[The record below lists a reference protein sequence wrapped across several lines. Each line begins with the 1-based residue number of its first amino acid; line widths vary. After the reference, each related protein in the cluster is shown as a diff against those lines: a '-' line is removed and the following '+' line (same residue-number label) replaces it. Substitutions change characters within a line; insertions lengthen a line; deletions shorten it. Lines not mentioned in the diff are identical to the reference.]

1 MARAMDYRYI
11 NMSQKYETLS
21 DLFRDY
27 SWRTPSKFI
36 PLAKRY
42 GFTDETEIREFLK
55 NKAPHDE
62 RIEKPQYLP
71 IFSRSKGEYQI
82 DTMFVKGNPPFLI
95 AININT
101 RKAYGYKMK
110 DKSSKSVKESLV
122 KFFNEVPNVKKIT
135 SDQDSAYL
143 SADVLTFLKEK
154 GIDYR
159 TTEDNNHN
167 VLGII
172 NRFMRTLRDLASGSG
187 LTEARMKRIIKEYNN
202 SPHSSLGDKSPN
214 SITDE
219 DEDEYI
225 KEKTELTDS
234 IKDTYNFND
243 GDHVRIVLEKN
254 KIGKNRTNLS
264 TVAYIIDGKD
274 GNNFIIKASDG
285 SIDKYPGYR
294 LVKCDDRYD
303 IAETIKDGK
312 RGIVERI
319 ISYNDK
325 KDTYRIMFDD
335 GTYDTIPARNLREG
349 HPLFI
354 SRMEREYWAGNKN
367 IPAKIRKWL

>member
-1 MARAMDYRYI
+1 
-11 NMSQKYETLS
+11 MSQKYSTLS
-21 DLFRDY
+21 DLFKEY

-55 NKAPHDE
+55 TKAPHDE
-62 RIEKPQYLP
+62 RVEKPLYLP
-71 IFSRSKGEYQI
+71 IFSRTKGEYQI
-82 DTMFVKGNPPFLI
+82 DTMFTTGNPPYLI

-101 RKAYGYKMK
+101 RKAYGYCMK
-110 DKSSKSVKESLV
+110 DKSARSVKEALI
-122 KFFNEVPNVKKIT
+122 KFFNEVGDVKKIT

-172 NRFMRTLRDLASGSG
+172 NRFMRTLRDLANSSGMS
-187 LTEARMKRIIKEYNN
+187 EVRMKRIIKEYNN
-202 SPHSSLGDKSPN
+202 SPHSSLGDKTPN
-214 SITDE
+214 SITDN

-225 KEKTELTDS
+225 KEKSELTES

-254 KIGKNRTNLS
+254 KIGKNRSNLS
-264 TVAYIIDGKD
+264 NEAYIIDGKD
-274 GNNFIIKASDG
+274 GNNFIVKSQDG

-294 LVKCDDRYD
+294 LVKCDNRYGV
-303 IAETIKDGK
+303 AQTIKDGK
-312 RGIVERI
+312 RGVIDKI
-319 ISYNDK
+319 ISYNNK
-325 KDTYRIMFDD
+325 NDTYRVMFDE

-354 SRMEREYWAGNKN
+354 SRLERQYWAGKKD
-367 IPAKIRKWL
+367 IPVKIRKWL

>member
-1 MARAMDYRYI
+1 MTQNYD
-11 NMSQKYETLS
+11 TLS

-71 IFSRSKGEYQI
+71 IFSRTKGEYQI

-110 DKSSKSVKESLV
+110 DKSAKSVKETLV
-122 KFFNEVPNVKKIT
+122 KFFNEVPNVTKIT

-143 SADVLTFLKEK
+143 SADVLSYLKER
-154 GIDYR
+154 GINYR

-167 VLGII
+167 VLGTI

-214 SITDE
+214 SITDA

-225 KEKTELTDS
+225 KEKSELTET

-264 TVAYIIDGKD
+264 NEAYIIDGKD
-274 GNNFIIKASDG
+274 GNNFIVKSEDG

-303 IAETIKDGK
+303 VAKTIKDGK
-312 RGIVERI
+312 RGVVKQI

-325 KDTYRIMFDD
+325 KDTYRVMFDE

-354 SRMEREYWAGNKN
+354 SRLERQYWAGNKN
-367 IPAKIRKWL
+367 IPVKIRKWL